1 MVDLKRLPIPLYFQI
16 ASDLR
21 QQIESGALA
30 ADAQL
35 PNEKELARTYD
46 VSLITVRGAMRL
58 LLDDG
63 LVVRLPGRGTFV
75 ARRSAKPLVW
85 SIGSLDD
92 LVVTGLKSTMRL
104 LAQGRVKPP
113 EWVRERLDLQPGS
126 SAHVVTTLRE
136 AEGEAFM
143 VTTQYHPG
151 DLARALRKSDF
162 TSTQARSRLVVQIVA
177 ERAGL
182 AIANVRQTMSAE
194 GASAEIAPL
203 LGLRVGDPLLV
214 VERDFLSADGRLIQ
228 TGRAHYRTDHY
239 RYEIT
244 VSNQDAAGS
253 GNVYRLPL
261 HRRLGAGPDR

>member
-21 QQIESGALA
+21 QQIEAGALA
-30 ADAQL
+30 PDAQL

-63 LVVRLPGRGTFV
+63 LVVRRPGRGTFV
-75 ARRSAKPLVW
+75 ARRTPKPLTW

-104 LAQGRVKPP
+104 LVQGRVKAP
-113 EWVRERLDLQPGS
+113 EWVRERLGLPAGS
-126 SAHVVTTLRE
+126 GVHVVTTLRE

-143 VTTQYHPG
+143 VTTQYHPP

-162 TSTQARSRLVVQIVA
+162 TSAGARSRLVVQIVA
-177 ERAGL
+177 ERSGL

-194 GASAEIAPL
+194 GASTEIAPL
-203 LGLRVGDPLLV
+203 LGLAVGDPLLV
-214 VERDFLSADGRLIQ
+214 VERDFFSADGRLIQ
-228 TGRAHYRTDHY
+228 TGRAHYRTDHH
-239 RYEIT
+239 RYMIT
-244 VSNQDAAGS
+244 VSHQDGAGS
-253 GNVYRLPL
+253 GKIYRLPL
-261 HRRLGAGPDR
+261 QRDIGGGWRR